1 MSAARALIRTAI
13 RGYQVVLSP
22 WLGASC
28 RYHPTCS
35 HYALEALETHGAAR
49 GSWLALKRIGR
60 CHPFASAECYTCDPV
75 PAARETP

>member
-22 WLGASC
+22 WLCTSC

-60 CHPFASAECYTCDPV
+60 CHPFARAECYTCDPV